1 MCHPGTRQTPL
12 EVFGGYLEGRGTPM
26 KRTATAAVAAATALS
41 IVAAPAFAEENAA
54 TGEAKETS
62 SIADTLKSSDKD
74 REGSSQDGE
83 KASSIKGSSDID
95 DDAARN
101 YYDKKKDEQSALF
114 KRIVGDKDGEQLN
127 DALKPFTSSLKADAA
142 QEWNPGTT
150 LNILIGVGVVA
161 ALLGIA
167 NAGVI
172 PGLSL
177 PSIPLPF

>member
-1 MCHPGTRQTPL
+1 
-12 EVFGGYLEGRGTPM
+12 M

-41 IVAAPAFAEENAA
+41 IVAAPAFAEETAG
-54 TGEAKETS
+54 TGETKEAS
-62 SIADTLKSSDKD
+62 SIADIVKSSDKD
-74 REGSSQDGE
+74 REDSSQDGE
-83 KASSIKGSSDID
+83 KSSSIKGSSDID

-101 YYDKKKDEQSALF
+101 YYNKDEASPLLN
-114 KRIVGDKDGEQLN
+114 RIVGDKTDDDLN

-177 PSIPLPF
+177 PNIPLPF

>member
-1 MCHPGTRQTPL
+1 
-12 EVFGGYLEGRGTPM
+12 M

-54 TGEAKETS
+54 TGETKESS
-62 SIADTLKSSDKD
+62 SIADTLKSSDKEG
-74 REGSSQDGE
+74 EGSAKDGE
-83 KASSIKGSSDID
+83 KSSSIKGSSEITED
-95 DDAARN
+95 DARN
-101 YYDKKKDEQSALF
+101 YYNKDEASPLIN
-114 KRIVGDKDGEQLN
+114 RIVGDKSGDELN
-127 DALKPFTSSLKADAA
+127 DALKPFTSSLKADKA
-142 QEWNPGTT
+142 QDWNPGTT

-177 PSIPLPF
+177 PNIPLPF

>member
-1 MCHPGTRQTPL
+1 
-12 EVFGGYLEGRGTPM
+12 M

-41 IVAAPAFAEENAA
+41 IVAAPAFAEEKTA
-54 TGEAKETS
+54 TGETKEAS
-62 SIADTLKSSDKD
+62 SIADTVKSSDKEG
-74 REGSSQDGE
+74 EGSSKDGE
-83 KASSIKGSSDID
+83 KSSFIKGSSDID
-95 DDAARN
+95 DGAAHN
-101 YYDKKKDEQSALF
+101 YYNSKKSEQSALL
-114 KRIVGDKDGEQLN
+114 KRITEEKTGEELN

-142 QEWNPGTT
+142 QQWNPGTA

-177 PSIPLPF
+177 PNIPLPF